1 MRNKIVAGNWKMN
14 NAYSETIVL
23 MADIIRKIEA
33 KPAILE
39 QKDLTIIIAPPS
51 LFLMECAEMVRDLD
65 NIYVSAQNCHSEES
79 GAFTG
84 EISAAMIS
92 STGADFVI
100 IGHSERRHY
109 FHEDNDFLAAKVKAA
124 LENEL
129 SPIFCIGEVLEDR
142 EAGRQFE
149 VVKQQ
154 LTESLFELSDYEF
167 SKLVVA
173 YEPVWAIGTGL
184 TATPE
189 QAQEM
194 HLFIRK
200 TIAEKFDS
208 TIAANM
214 SILYG
219 GSCNAKN
226 ARELFS
232 MSDVD
237 GGLIGG
243 ASLKGDEFVKI
254 IESIF

>member
-14 NAYSETIVL
+14 NTYTETVVL
-23 MADIIRKIEA
+23 IADIKRKLEA
-33 KPAILE
+33 KPEIAE
-39 QKDLTIIIAPPS
+39 QKDLTVIMAPPAV
-51 LFLMECAEMVRDLD
+51 FLIECVGMVHDLD
-65 NIYVSAQNCHSEES
+65 NIYIAAQNCHSEEK

-84 EISAAMIS
+84 ELSAPMIS

-100 IGHSERRHY
+100 IGHSERRQY
-109 FHEDNDFLAAKVKAA
+109 FKEDNVFLAAKVVAA

-142 EAGRQFE
+142 NSGNHFE
-149 VVKQQ
+149 VVKKQ
-154 LTESLFELSDYEF
+154 LTESLFELSAQKF
-167 SKLVVA
+167 SKIVIA

-184 TATPE
+184 TATPA

-194 HLFIRK
+194 HKFIRG
-200 TIAEKFDS
+200 TVAEQYDSIIADRL
-208 TIAANM
+208 T
-214 SILYG
+214 ILYG

-232 MSDVD
+232 MADVD

-243 ASLKGDEFVKI
+243 ASLNADDFVTI
-254 IESIF
+254 IESVF